1 MIKFCF
7 TVALTL
13 FTFSAECVS
22 QNTLQEHL
30 ERIVGDEPEIEPSPT
45 VHEAAQQYIIGRQ
58 YLNEEKYGY
67 AIVHFE
73 KAVELDNKAYA
84 PWVGLALAL
93 SETGR
98 LDTALSIWRE
108 VLARNP
114 SHGEALLIVGLDD
127 ARLGE
132 IELAKRRL
140 SKRWLQDQDAAVE
153 SLLRDSALLVIFEAQ
168 NNQEVLNLIKDEFQL
183 TFDAAVTNLIN
194 QNNHSN
200 WIGVLQQL
208 VDVGAAAIASKVVTA
223 ASLHVNDK
231 IQSTLLTA
239 LPLLEIASFGDGSLT
254 KQVYSEVSLT
264 KEIPLAPRW
273 FEPVPLAEALSM
285 AAQSMSM
292 FGVVDAPIKLYESSI
307 ALDPSDAL
315 TMNNLAWMKLNRD
328 GATEEVKELC
338 TKAYSLDGTAP
349 YIMDTIGWMHVQN
362 GEPQKAVPLFIQA
375 LQNTNQPSPESYV
388 HLGDAYWLINE
399 PESAIINWR
408 LASSILNN
416 PETKQAYLESF
427 MSMAHS
433 IWGISVATPEAL
445 YDLELGEITRK
456 VMEKIIAFE
465 SGNFSKVSELI
476 EIDGAN

>member
-1 MIKFCF
+1 
-7 TVALTL
+7 
-13 FTFSAECVS
+13 
-22 QNTLQEHL
+22 
-30 ERIVGDEPEIEPSPT
+30 
-45 VHEAAQQYIIGRQ
+45 
-58 YLNEEKYGY
+58 
-67 AIVHFE
+67 
-73 KAVELDNKAYA
+73 
-84 PWVGLALAL
+84 
-93 SETGR
+93 
-98 LDTALSIWRE
+98 
-108 VLARNP
+108 
-114 SHGEALLIVGLDD
+114 
-127 ARLGE
+127 
-132 IELAKRRL
+132 
-140 SKRWLQDQDAAVE
+140 
-153 SLLRDSALLVIFEAQ
+153 
-168 NNQEVLNLIKDEFQL
+168 
-183 TFDAAVTNLIN
+183 
-194 QNNHSN
+194 
-200 WIGVLQQL
+200 
-208 VDVGAAAIASKVVTA
+208 IASKVVTA

-427 MSMAHS
+427 
-433 IWGISVATPEAL
+433 
-445 YDLELGEITRK
+445 
-456 VMEKIIAFE
+456 
-465 SGNFSKVSELI
+465 
-476 EIDGAN
+476 

>member
-1 MIKFCF
+1 VIKTCF
-7 TVALTL
+7 TVALSL
-13 FTFSAECVS
+13 CTFNADCAT
-22 QNTLQEHL
+22 QDTLQEHFV
-30 ERIVGDEPEIEPSPT
+30 RIVGEESELLPSPT

-58 YLNEEKYGY
+58 YLNEEKYGN
-67 AIVHFE
+67 AIVHFK
-73 KAVELDNKAYA
+73 KAVELDNNAYA

-127 ARLGE
+127 ARLGDIE
-132 IELAKRRL
+132 IAKRRL
-140 SKRWLQDQDAAVE
+140 AKRWLQNQDAEIE

-168 NNQEVLNLIKDEFQL
+168 NNQEVLNLINHEFQL
-183 TFDAAVTNLIN
+183 TFDAAVTTLIN

-208 VDVGAAAIASKVVTA
+208 VDVGAAPIASRVVSA
-223 ASLHVNDK
+223 ASFHVNDR

-254 KQVYSEVSLT
+254 EQVYTKVSLT

-273 FEPVPLAEALSM
+273 FEPVTLAEALSM

-307 ALDPSDAL
+307 TLDSSDAL

-328 GATEEVKELC
+328 GVTEEVEELC
-338 TKAYSLDGTAP
+338 TKAYALDNTAP
-349 YIMDTIGWMHVQN
+349 YILDTVGWMHVQN
-362 GEPQKAVPLFIQA
+362 GEPQKAVPLFLEA
-375 LQNTNQPSPESYV
+375 LRITEQPSPETYV
-388 HLGDAYWLINE
+388 HLGDAYWQINE
-399 PESAIINWR
+399 PENAIVNWR
-408 LASSILNN
+408 IASSILSN
-416 PETKQAYLESF
+416 PETKKAYIEGF

-445 YDLELGEITRK
+445 YDLELGETTRK
-456 VMEKIIAFE
+456 VMETINAYE
-465 SGNFSKVSELI
+465 SGNYSKVSELI